1 MSRYVSHRASSAR
14 APAAKRAIAEF
25 SDSLLSRTIELR
37 AKAARYKRLAKI
49 LSDARSIAV
58 AEACARE
65 LEAEADL
72 LECKDAE
79 PQSPAH

>member
-1 MSRYVSHRASSAR
+1 MSRYVNHRASSAH
-14 APAAKRAIAEF
+14 APAAKSAIAEF
-25 SDSLLSRTIELR
+25 SDSLLSRAGELR

-72 LECKDAE
+72 LTTQDGR
-79 PQSPAH
+79 SPSQ